1 MLQGPRLKLSS
12 QLNFIFIYFLLKLSQ
27 VLLFDLVRSPI
38 LSNSSS
44 DFLMCL
50 CFHQQKLVSN
60 IYFHYLRQCTHLF
73 IDDKEQNFYT
83 TWYHITNVIDKNIF
97 VWLCIYQDF
106 IWCRTF
112 YIHHVIK
119 DIVLTVFNIIS
130 FTHFLV
136 SISFAFIT
144 FFYDNDSW
152 NSNFI
157 LIR

>member
-73 IDDKEQNFYT
+73 IDDKVQRFYT

-97 VWLCIYQDF
+97 VWLFIYQDF
-106 IWCRTF
+106 IWCSTF

-119 DIVLTVFNIIS
+119 EIVLTIFNIN
-130 FTHFLV
+130 FFY
-136 SISFAFIT
+136 T
-144 FFYDNDSW
+144 FFSI
-152 NSNFI
+152 NFFCI
-157 LIR
+157 YNIFLW